1 MQRIYTL
8 LLIYTSAQKGITTAV
23 ASCWPWEYKR
33 PEQRD
38 RRNGRTSFVAICLM
52 YRHMRRER
60 GFWVIIMRTGDFRM
74 LVPICWIWTFCRSTF
89 LSLSLSLS
97 YSYTHTSK
105 KAKVFEAKGWND
117 RRRPS
122 SPLRFTKRSM
132 QKYAK
137 VGYDGTYT
145 SRGREARRV
154 FVRFSDAPILCPYFI
169 FDFSFY
175 LVAKNNAQKIQQQ
188 QQKKTSTTTIAH
200 LFGFTLEKTSA
211 AQSPRM
217 GWLATSLPPWTSFF
231 VCWFW
236 LW

>member
-97 YSYTHTSK
+97 LTLTHT
-105 KAKVFEAKGWND
+105 
-117 RRRPS
+117 RRKRQKCS
-122 SPLRFTKRSM
+122 RQRAEMIGDDLPLRYVLRRNQCKNMRKWVT
-132 QKYAK
+132 
-137 VGYDGTYT
+137 T
-145 SRGREARRV
+145 GRIPHGDARLGE
-154 FVRFSDAPILCPYFI
+154 FS
-169 FDFSFY
+169 FDFQMHRFFVLISFLIFRFTSWRKTTPKKY
-175 LVAKNNAQKIQQQ
+175 SSNNKKKRQQQ
-188 QQKKTSTTTIAH
+188 Q
-200 LFGFTLEKTSA
+200 
-211 AQSPRM
+211 
-217 GWLATSLPPWTSFF
+217 
-231 VCWFW
+231 
-236 LW
+236 